1 MRTSSSGAAPLHT
14 AHPSPHS
21 TSLST
26 PPCTTPTISSVT
38 GAAAAEA
45 STDNEPMVNSGRD
58 YSGHVRDIDV
68 PVSGKLSLV
77 QFLSVR
83 YSHHNEAEWRHM
95 ISAGAVS
102 VGPNTGD
109 GQIQKDPASALKAH
123 QRVVYRRA
131 PWTEPPV
138 PGIDQLNGDSCC

>member
-1 MRTSSSGAAPLHT
+1 MGSVRLSMSGADGSDVAPPGKRMRTSSPDAAP
-14 AHPSPHS
+14 
-21 TSLST
+21 
-26 PPCTTPTISSVT
+26 
-38 GAAAAEA
+38 AEA
-45 STDNEPMVNSGRD
+45 PADAEPKLNSGRN
-58 YSGHVRDIDV
+58 YSGHVRDKDV

-109 GQIQKDPASALKAH
+109 GEIQIAPDSAVKAH
-123 QRVVYRRA
+123 QRVVYRRV
-131 PWTEPPV
+131 PWVEPPV
-138 PGIDQLNGDSCC
+138 PGTDQLNVLFEDE